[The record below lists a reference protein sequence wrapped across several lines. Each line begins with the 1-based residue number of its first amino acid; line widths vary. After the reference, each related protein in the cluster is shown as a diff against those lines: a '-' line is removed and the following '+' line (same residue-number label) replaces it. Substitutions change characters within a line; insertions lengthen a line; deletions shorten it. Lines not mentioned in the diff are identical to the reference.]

1 MSLPGIDTAFGLAT
15 AMHRDDLYRRLL
27 LKFREGQGA
36 FADLF
41 AKARG
46 ASDPTAAERCA
57 HTLRGSAA
65 NLGAMQVQEAA
76 ESLERAYQQQAPE
89 AQINDLLRRVLEE
102 LQPVMEGLHA
112 LDGQD
117 TSVTVPSPVAVDAEK
132 LATLRARLLELL
144 DLGDARALEVCEEHE
159 DLFRAA
165 YPEQWKKISNSVQ
178 DFDFD
183 SAMALIQQTT

>member
-1 MSLPGIDTAFGLAT
+1 
-15 AMHRDDLYRRLL
+15 
-27 LKFREGQGA
+27 
-36 FADLF
+36 
-41 AKARG
+41 
-46 ASDPTAAERCA
+46 
-57 HTLRGSAA
+57 
-65 NLGAMQVQEAA
+65 
-76 ESLERAYQQQAPE
+76 
-89 AQINDLLRRVLEE
+89 
-102 LQPVMEGLHA
+102 MEGLQA

-117 TSVTVPSPVAVDAEK
+117 TSVPVPAPVAVDAEK

-183 SAMALIQQTT
+183 SAVALIQQTT